1 MSENVAPASVSRSTR
16 LLLVLVGLLLFILVL
31 LMAWPVDQTA
41 PVWMGPFQENLRQFT
56 AVLAP
61 FLAIGATGGLIGVAE
76 LVSTFKTYPR
86 EALLTR
92 WAWVLIFANVFAAI
106 AALLILR
113 ATAPPMSFLME
124 FLIVAFGFQGIIR
137 TRFVLAK
144 QVGSDK
150 DGEVAINLG
159 WLYDQFSN
167 LARRQIDLELM
178 NNRRT
183 AVTRLLHY
191 YPTLAELYDIALYTI
206 TARETLT
213 QAEEQTKLAEL
224 EKLIDPKA
232 PEQFAKASIALI
244 ILENGGQTYVDLLLA
259 QAMNPPGT
267 AVAATAAAPP
277 PARQDTLIR
286 HLVDGYDLDGLVSL
300 TNQLTDDEAVQEY
313 VRLAAQPSP
322 TISQAE
328 QKATIAH
335 FLIQQIGA
343 DAISRATDTA
353 VA

>member
-1 MSENVAPASVSRSTR
+1 MTENIAPTSASIGAKIL
-16 LLLVLVGLLLFILVL
+16 LLLVILLSFVVVVL
-31 LMAWPVDQTA
+31 LVWPVGPAA
-41 PVWMGPFQENLRQFT
+41 PTWMGPFQGDLRHFT

-61 FLAIGATGGLIGVAE
+61 FLVIGFVGGLIGVAE

-113 ATAPPMSFLME
+113 ATTSPMSFLME

-150 DGEVAINLG
+150 DGEVAVNLG

-183 AVTRLLHY
+183 AVTRLLQY

-213 QAEEQTKLAEL
+213 SEEEQEKLDAL

-232 PEQFAKASIALI
+232 PEHFAKTSIALM
-244 ILENGGQTYVDLLLA
+244 ILENGGQSYVNLLLD
-259 QAMNPPGT
+259 QAMNQPDT
-267 AVAATAAAPP
+267 AVLATAAAP

-286 HLVDGYDLDGLVSL
+286 RLVEEYDLDGLVAL
-300 TNQLTDDEAVQEY
+300 TNQLTDDEATQNY
-313 VRLAAQPSP
+313 VREAAKPNP
-322 TISQAE
+322 AISQAE

-343 DAISRATDTA
+343 DTLNRVMDTA
-353 VA
+353 SS

>member
-1 MSENVAPASVSRSTR
+1 MTENIPSSPVSHSTKALLFLVIFLSILLVVLLVWPIDPAAPAWTE
-16 LLLVLVGLLLFILVL
+16 LF
-31 LMAWPVDQTA
+31 Q
-41 PVWMGPFQENLRQFT
+41 QSLRQFT
-56 AVLAP
+56 AVIAP
-61 FLAIGATGGLIGVAE
+61 YLVIGSVGGLIGVAE

-106 AALLILR
+106 GALLILR
-113 ATAPPMSFLME
+113 VTAPPMSFLME
-124 FLIVAFGFQGIIR
+124 FLLVAFGFQGIIR

-144 QVGSDK
+144 QVGTDN
-150 DGEVAINLG
+150 DGEVAVNIG

-183 AVTRLLHY
+183 AVTRLLQY

-213 QAEEQTKLAEL
+213 AAEEENKLAEL

-232 PEQFAKASIALI
+232 PEHFAKTTVALM
-244 ILENGGQTYVDLLLA
+244 ILENGGQSYVNLLLD
-259 QAMNPPGT
+259 QAMNQAQMPLAP
-267 AVAATAAAPP
+267 AAAP
-277 PARQDTLIR
+277 ARLNQDAILR
-286 HLVDGYDLDGLVSL
+286 RVVEGYDLDGLVAL
-300 TNQLTDDEAVQEY
+300 TNQLTDNEAIRTY
-313 VRLAAQPSP
+313 VREAAKPDP
-322 TISQAE
+322 AIGQAE

-335 FLIQQIGA
+335 FLLQQIGGE
-343 DAISRATDTA
+343 AISQILANTPA
-353 VA
+353 

>member
-1 MSENVAPASVSRSTR
+1 MTESIPATPVSRSTKT
-16 LLLVLVGLLLFILVL
+16 LVFLTGVLLFILVVFL
-31 LMAWPVDQTA
+31 AWPTGPA
-41 PVWMGPFQENLRQFT
+41 TPVWMDPFQSSLRQFT

-61 FLAIGATGGLIGVAE
+61 FLVIGFVGGLIGVAE

-167 LARRQIDLELM
+167 LSRRQIDLELM

-183 AVTRLLHY
+183 AVTRLLQY

-213 QAEEQTKLAEL
+213 PEEEQEKLDAL

-232 PEQFAKASIALI
+232 PEHFAKTSIALM
-244 ILENGGQTYVDLLLA
+244 ILENGGQSYVNLLLD
-259 QAMNPPGT
+259 QAMNQPVT

-277 PARQDTLIR
+277 SRQDTLIR
-286 HLVDGYDLDGLVSL
+286 RLVEEYDLDGLVAL

-313 VRLAAQPSP
+313 VQLAAQPNP

-343 DAISRATDTA
+343 DAIGRATEQ
-353 VA
+353 

>member
-1 MSENVAPASVSRSTR
+1 MTENIAPTSASASAKIL
-16 LLLVLVGLLLFILVL
+16 LLLVILLSFVIIVL
-31 LMAWPVDQTA
+31 LVWPVGPAA
-41 PVWMGPFQENLRQFT
+41 PTWMGPFQGDLRQFT

-61 FLAIGATGGLIGVAE
+61 FLVIGFVGGLIGVAE

-113 ATAPPMSFLME
+113 ATVPPMSFLME

-150 DGEVAINLG
+150 DGEVAVNLG

-259 QAMNPPGT
+259 QAMNPLDT
-267 AVAATAAAPP
+267 AVPATAAAPP
-277 PARQDTLIR
+277 VRQDTLIR
-286 HLVDGYDLDGLVSL
+286 RLVEGYDLEGLVAL
-300 TNQLTDDEAVQEY
+300 TNQLTDDEATQNY
-313 VRLAAQPSP
+313 VREAAKPNP
-322 TISQAE
+322 AISQAE

-343 DAISRATDTA
+343 DALSRATETA
-353 VA
+353 TS

>member
-1 MSENVAPASVSRSTR
+1 MTENIAPTSASIGAKIL
-16 LLLVLVGLLLFILVL
+16 LLLVILLSFVVVVL
-31 LMAWPVDQTA
+31 LVWPVGPAA
-41 PVWMGPFQENLRQFT
+41 PTWMGPFQGDLRHFT

-61 FLAIGATGGLIGVAE
+61 FLVIGFVGGLIGVAE

-92 WAWVLIFANVFAAI
+92 WAWVLIFANVLAAI

-113 ATAPPMSFLME
+113 ATTSPMSFLME

-213 QAEEQTKLAEL
+213 AEEEQQKLGEL

-232 PEQFAKASIALI
+232 PEHFAKTSIALM
-244 ILENGGQTYVDLLLA
+244 ILENGGQSYVNLLLD
-259 QAMNPPGT
+259 QAMNQPGT
-267 AVAATAAAPP
+267 AVATAAAP

-286 HLVDGYDLDGLVSL
+286 RLVDGYDLEGLVTL

-313 VRLAAQPSP
+313 VQLAAQPNP
-322 TISQAE
+322 ATSQAE

-343 DAISRATDTA
+343 DALSRIL
-353 VA
+353 

>member
-1 MSENVAPASVSRSTR
+1 MAENTSSASVSRSAKI
-16 LLLVLVGLLLFILVL
+16 LILLVTLFSLMLVVL
-31 LMAWPVDQTA
+31 LAWPVDPAA
-41 PVWMGPFQENLRQFT
+41 PAWMELFQRSLRQFT
-56 AVLAP
+56 AIISP
-61 FLAIGATGGLIGVAE
+61 FLVIGFVGGLVGVAE

-92 WAWVLIFANVFAAI
+92 WAWVLIFANVLAAV

-113 ATAPPMSFLME
+113 ATTPPMSFLME

-144 QVGSDK
+144 QVGTDK
-150 DGEVAINLG
+150 DGEVAVNLG

-183 AVTRLLHY
+183 AVTRLLQY

-213 QAEEQTKLAEL
+213 PEEEQTKLAEL

-232 PEQFAKASIALI
+232 PEQFAKASIALM

-259 QAMNPPGT
+259 QAMNHAEMAPS
-267 AVAATAAAPP
+267 ATPY
-277 PARQDTLIR
+277 RQEDLIR
-286 HLVDGYDLDGLVSL
+286 RLVEGYELEALVALTDQL
-300 TNQLTDDEAVQEY
+300 TNDESIQKY
-313 VRLAAQPSP
+313 VHDAAKPDP
-322 TISQAE
+322 AIGQAE

-335 FLIQQIGA
+335 FLIQQIGS
-343 DAISRATDTA
+343 DTIYRAINR
-353 VA
+353 

>member
-1 MSENVAPASVSRSTR
+1 MTENIPPASAGRSTK
-16 LLLVLVGLLLFILVL
+16 VL
-31 LMAWPVDQTA
+31 LWLVVILSITIVILLAWPVGPAA
-41 PVWMGPFQENLRQFT
+41 PVWMGPFQDSLRQFT
-56 AVLAP
+56 AVIAP
-61 FLAIGATGGLIGVAE
+61 FLVIGFVGGLIGVAE

-92 WAWVLIFANVFAAI
+92 WAWVLIFANVFSAI

-113 ATAPPMSFLME
+113 ATMSPMSFLME

-144 QVGSDK
+144 QVGADK

-191 YPTLAELYDIALYTI
+191 YPTLRELYDIALYTI

-213 QAEEQTKLAEL
+213 AEEEQAKLDEL

-232 PEQFAKASIALI
+232 PEHFAKTSIALM
-244 ILENGGQTYVDLLLA
+244 ILENGGQSYVNLLLD
-259 QAMNPPGT
+259 QAMNQPDT
-267 AVAATAAAPP
+267 AVATAAAP

-286 HLVDGYDLDGLVSL
+286 RLVEGYDLESLVAL
-300 TNQLTDDEAVQEY
+300 TNQLTNDEATQNY
-313 VRLAAQPSP
+313 VREAAKPN
-322 TISQAE
+322 TGVSQAE

-343 DAISRATDTA
+343 DAISRAIGA
-353 VA
+353 QSS

>member
-1 MSENVAPASVSRSTR
+1 MTETIAPTSTGTGTKIL
-16 LLLVLVGLLLFILVL
+16 LLLVILLSFVIIVL
-31 LMAWPVDQTA
+31 LVWPVGPAA
-41 PVWMGPFQENLRQFT
+41 PTWMGPFQGDLRHFT

-61 FLAIGATGGLIGVAE
+61 FLVIGFVGGLIGVAE

-92 WAWVLIFANVFAAI
+92 WAWVLIFANVMAAI

-113 ATAPPMSFLME
+113 ATAPSMSFLME

-191 YPTLAELYDIALYTI
+191 YPTLRELYDIALYTI

-213 QAEEQTKLAEL
+213 AEEEQQKLDEL

-232 PEQFAKASIALI
+232 PEHFAKTSIALM
-244 ILENGGQTYVDLLLA
+244 ILENGGQSYVNLLLD
-259 QAMNPPGT
+259 QAMNQPDT
-267 AVAATAAAPP
+267 AVAAAPL
-277 PARQDTLIR
+277 PARQDALIR
-286 HLVDGYDLDGLVSL
+286 RLVDGYDLEGLVAL

-313 VRLAAQPSP
+313 VQLAAQPNP
-322 TISQAE
+322 ATSQAE

-343 DAISRATDTA
+343 DAINR
-353 VA
+353 VL